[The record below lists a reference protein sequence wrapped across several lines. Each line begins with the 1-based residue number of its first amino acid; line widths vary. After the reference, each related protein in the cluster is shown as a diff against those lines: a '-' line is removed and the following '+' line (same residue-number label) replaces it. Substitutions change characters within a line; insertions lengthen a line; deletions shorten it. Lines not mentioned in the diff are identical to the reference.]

1 MNKNLIIAIV
11 AGVAVIAA
19 IAIVA
24 ILLIGGGSIG
34 HTHAYG
40 EWETTKAASCTV
52 DGNKV
57 RICECGEQQT
67 QSIAATGHEY
77 DEWTIVKEATCDKT
91 GSKERICKC
100 GDKQTRTIAATGHKY
115 GEWSVVKEASC
126 TEAGSKERFCEC
138 GDTQTQS
145 IIAEHSYSMWIVD
158 LAATCGSTGSKHS
171 TCSACGDTKTETI
184 PKTTSHNYNEGV
196 VTKEATCSI
205 PGVKTMTCTICGTST
220 TATILALGHNVDNTG
235 ACKRCG
241 LVTLNMT
248 STEIEKSKTIKTIS
262 YSVSEYSYE
271 IDINITLKDKN
282 SYSVQ
287 VPVYV
292 DVKIVDDNGNILY
305 SKTIIK
311 KSSQSKITIDYDEI
325 TPSFTNTGT
334 LYYTVYNDYAS
345 FDTISKELENIPW
358 TVTIELPNV
367 PQIISDTG
375 YRASSCKVT
384 GITYK
389 VSGDNVTFY
398 FTGEKTYDENGSN
411 YSQSCKIGWKLY
423 DEDGYVV
430 DDGTCYTTS
439 LKVGE
444 KFKDAGSTAY
454 DVIEQGKTYRLVIM
468 NVS

>member
-1 MNKNLIIAIV
+1 MNKKLIIAIV
-11 AGVAVIAA
+11 AGVVVIAA

-24 ILLIGGGSIG
+24 ILLIGGGSG

-40 EWETTKAASCTV
+40 EWETTKAATCTV

-57 RICECGEQQT
+57 RSCECGEQQT
-67 QSIAATGHEY
+67 QSIAAMGHE
-77 DEWTIVKEATCDKT
+77 
-91 GSKERICKC
+91 
-100 GDKQTRTIAATGHKY
+100 Y

-126 TEAGSKERFCEC
+126 TEAGSKERICKC

-145 IIAEHSYSMWIVD
+145 IIADHSYSMWIID
-158 LAATCGSTGSKHS
+158 LAATCASTGSKHS

-205 PGVKTMTCTICGTST
+205 PGVKTRTCTICGTNT
-220 TATILALGHNVDNTG
+220 TETISALGHNVDNTG
-235 ACKRCG
+235 VCKRCG

-248 STEIEKSKTIKTIS
+248 STEIEKSKTIEKMS
-262 YSVSEYSYE
+262 HSVSEYSDK
-271 IDINITLKDKN
+271 ININITLKDGN

-292 DVKIVDDNGNILY
+292 DVKIVDDNGSVLY
-305 SKTIIK
+305 SKTLIK
-311 KSSQSKITIDYDEI
+311 KSSQSTVTIDYDEVAL
-325 TPSFTNTGT
+325 SFTNTGT
-334 LYYTVYNDYAS
+334 LYYTVYNDYVS
-345 FDTISKELENIPW
+345 FDTIGKELEDIPW

-367 PQIISDTG
+367 PQTIS
-375 YRASSCKVT
+375 YYNASSCKVT

-389 VSGDNVTFY
+389 VSGDDVTFY
-398 FTGEKTYDENGSN
+398 FTGEKTYDKNGSN
-411 YSQSCKIGWKLY
+411 YSNSCRIGWKLY

-430 DDGTCYTTS
+430 SDGTCSTTS

-444 KFKDAGSTAY
+444 KFKDADCTAY
-454 DVIEQGKTYRLVIM
+454 NVIEQGKTYRLVIM
-468 NVS
+468 DVS

>member
-1 MNKNLIIAIV
+1 MNKKLIIAIV
-11 AGVAVIAA
+11 AGVVVIAA

-24 ILLIGGGSIG
+24 ILLIGGGSG

-40 EWETTKAASCTV
+40 EWETTKAATCTV

-57 RICECGEQQT
+57 RSCECGEQQT
-67 QSIAATGHEY
+67 QSIAAMGHE
-77 DEWTIVKEATCDKT
+77 
-91 GSKERICKC
+91 
-100 GDKQTRTIAATGHKY
+100 Y

-126 TEAGSKERFCEC
+126 TEAGSKERICEC

-145 IIAEHSYSMWIVD
+145 IAATEHSYSTWIIDV
-158 LAATCGSTGSKHS
+158 AATCASTGSRHS

-220 TATILALGHNVDNTG
+220 TETISALGHNVDNTG
-235 ACKRCG
+235 VCKRCG

-248 STEIEKSKTIKTIS
+248 STEIEKSKTIEKMS
-262 YSVSEYSYE
+262 HSVSEYSDK
-271 IDINITLKDKN
+271 ININITLKDGN

-292 DVKIVDDNGNILY
+292 DVKIVDDNGSVLY
-305 SKTIIK
+305 SKTLIK
-311 KSSQSKITIDYDEI
+311 KSSQSTVTIDYDEVAL
-325 TPSFTNTGT
+325 SFTNTGT
-334 LYYTVYNDYAS
+334 LYYTVYNDYVS
-345 FDTISKELENIPW
+345 FDTIGKELEDIPW

-367 PQIISDTG
+367 PQTIS
-375 YRASSCKVT
+375 YYNASSCKVT

-389 VSGDNVTFY
+389 VSGDDVTFY
-398 FTGEKTYDENGSN
+398 FTGEKTYDKNGSN
-411 YSQSCKIGWKLY
+411 YSNSCRIGWKLY

-430 DDGTCYTTS
+430 SDGTCSTTS

-444 KFKDAGSTAY
+444 KFKDADCTAY
-454 DVIEQGKTYRLVIM
+454 NVIEQGKTYRLVIM
-468 NVS
+468 DVS